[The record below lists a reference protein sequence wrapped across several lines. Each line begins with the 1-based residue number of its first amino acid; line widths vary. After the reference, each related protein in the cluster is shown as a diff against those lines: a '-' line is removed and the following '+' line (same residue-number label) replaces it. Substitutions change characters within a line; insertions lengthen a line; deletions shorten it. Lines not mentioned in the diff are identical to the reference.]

1 MSLDLKDYAIIC
13 ASGFG
18 TTVILEGLFYVVGFF
33 PTTVKKT
40 ITHGLVNGL
49 SLTAVFGAIDN
60 VKPIKKEVQKELFPH
75 MRDDDC
81 NKHDDCSF

>member
-1 MSLDLKDYAIIC
+1 MSLDLKDYAIIG

-18 TTVILEGLFYVVGFF
+18 TTVILEGLLYIIGFY

-60 VKPIKKEVQKELFPH
+60 VSPLRKVVHKELFPED
-75 MRDDDC
+75 RDDDG
-81 NKHDDCSF
+81 DTSSF